1 MNVTL
6 EKEISHD
13 FVILI
18 INEAGIPILEYPT
31 QFSNLKKILN
41 VDNVLLSGLLNAIS
55 SFGKD
60 VIGDEIR
67 QINFGSLYLSFSR
80 DSWKNLYVLIF
91 RNIPQ
96 ETNLLQRLHIET
108 MALFNN
114 SIKPILATGIDNG
127 LLNSQAKK
135 INLFSSI
142 IDPFYKLW
150 KKRLWKDS

>member
-1 MNVTL
+1 MNVAL
-6 EKEISHD
+6 EKGITHD

-31 QFSNLKKILN
+31 PFSNLKKILN

-96 ETNLLQRLHIET
+96 ETNLLQRLHIEI

-114 SIKPILATGIDNG
+114 SIKPILATNIDNG
-127 LLNSQAKK
+127 LLNSQARK

-142 IDPFYKLW
+142 IDPFYKI
-150 KKRLWKDS
+150 